1 MEHENNILLMAMD
14 QVSIG
19 QQHEKNIKVLDL
31 TKPNSRFG
39 GTRIKDAPAHP
50 SNLESSWS

>member
-39 GTRIKDAPAHP
+39 GTRIKDAPA
-50 SNLESSWS
+50 